1 MAGQQP
7 PDSPPARPSAA
18 GREPGTTPTG
28 RRAEPARPLAERMRP
43 RTLDEVSGQEHLLGA
58 GAPLRVLLEAGNVP
72 SMVFWGPPGVGK
84 TTLARLLAQFSDAEF
99 LTLSAVLARSEEQT
113 TELQSLMRISYA
125 VFCLKKK

>member
-43 RTLDEVSGQEHLLGA
+43 RTLDAVSGQEHLLGA
-58 GAPLRVLLEAGNVP
+58 GAPLRVMLEAGTVP
-72 SMVFWGPPGVGK
+72 SMVFWGPPGVGT
-84 TTLARLLAQFSDAEF
+84 TTLARLLEQFSDAEF
-99 LTLSAVLARSEEQT
+99 LTLSAVLAVVKDICE
-113 TELQSLMRISYA
+113 A
-125 VFCLKKK
+125 VANSQALREVLWTKQK

>member
-72 SMVFWGPPGVGK
+72 SMVFWGPPGAG
-84 TTLARLLAQFSDAEF
+84 Q
-99 LTLSAVLARSEEQT
+99 RSEERRVGKEGVSTCRSRWARYHEHKKRKQQHEPAHHNTQT
-113 TELQSLMRISYA
+113 TT
-125 VFCLKKK
+125 